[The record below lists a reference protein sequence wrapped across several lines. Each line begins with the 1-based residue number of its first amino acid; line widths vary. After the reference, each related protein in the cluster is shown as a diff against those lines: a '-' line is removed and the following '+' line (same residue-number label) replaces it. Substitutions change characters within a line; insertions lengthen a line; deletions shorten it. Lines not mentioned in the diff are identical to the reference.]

1 MSKDDL
7 LRKGLKVPHI
17 PWFSVNGR
25 VLRLR
30 VITMFGWID
39 CLKPVLV
46 LGKWLNGKKIL
57 ALFHRT
63 QFQFPETTL
72 GSSKSEFY

>member
-30 VITMFGWID
+30 AITMFGWIH

-46 LGKWLNGKKIL
+46 LGKWLNGKKYL
-57 ALFHRT
+57 L
-63 QFQFPETTL
+63 
-72 GSSKSEFY
+72 SSIGLNFSSQKPHWAARN